1 MVSYALHDAGICRFT
16 LAPLRWPAPFTDAYD
31 RIGEMKAAARF
42 FVLVLAV
49 AVAGAPVLLNGCLL
63 NCQRPEVGSH
73 HASGS
78 IEHGCHHAAAHSD
91 SPYHVRGD
99 SKRCSHEHGQP
110 ATQVAAATDGG
121 SRLTLLQAPMALV
134 ACASAREVQA
144 AFAAAPPFRL
154 SPGSPIASSFAA
166 PLRV

>member
-1 MVSYALHDAGICRFT
+1 
-16 LAPLRWPAPFTDAYD
+16 
-31 RIGEMKAAARF
+31 MKAAARF

-134 ACASAREVQA
+134 ACASARGVQA

-154 SPGSPIASSFAA
+154 SPGSSLASSFAA